1 MIIFSYRFD
10 TEQNARLKQ
19 KNEHSVLTISR
30 LCDYKARLS
39 SDHLFLIIIDIFVLT
54 PFWLVYMETYGIDFL
69 SPVFV
74 IFISKHLHHHHHH
87 RLLTDIAARAS
98 VEVYI

>member
-39 SDHLFLIIIDIFVLT
+39 IDHLFLIIIDIFVLT